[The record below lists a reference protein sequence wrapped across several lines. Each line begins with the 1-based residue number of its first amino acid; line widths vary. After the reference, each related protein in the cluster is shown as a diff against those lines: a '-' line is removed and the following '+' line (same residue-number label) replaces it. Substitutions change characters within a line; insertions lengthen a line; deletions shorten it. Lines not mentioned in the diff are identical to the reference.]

1 MTDVSEAEWESV
13 ALETLARQEWLPL
26 NGSAVAP
33 GTENGRT
40 SWDELA
46 LPDRLLARMRELNP
60 DVLTEYLDQARA
72 AILQPSSQDAI
83 AENYRLH
90 VCLVCGFRGISDVD
104 SDGSG
109 NGQRHGTSMR
119 FGSIGIV
126 KSTRLR
132 GIPIPLSR
140 SPSPSRTLARC

>member
-1 MTDVSEAEWESV
+1 MTDFSEAEWESV

-60 DVLTEYLDQARA
+60 DVPTEYLDQARA
-72 AILQPSSQDAI
+72 AILQPSSRDAI

-90 VCLVCGFRGISDVD
+90 DCLVGGFRGISDVD
-104 SDGSG
+104 SDGIEQ
-109 NGQRHGTSMR
+109 NPTL
-119 FGSIGIV
+119 
-126 KSTRLR
+126 RLIR
-132 GIPIPLSR
+132 WHWR
-140 SPSPSRTLARC
+140 